1 MIERQSYGSILG
13 IIEDRLC
20 IFDTGYN
27 DRPKGIWVMKNYNVK
42 PSWELLPDDYGMKD
56 NVVHYMNMIT
66 DLDHRKNTSFF
77 CADKMRPSRDAK
89 YIGSPIF
96 VQTLV
101 SPYSNNEKS
110 SHTKNQ
116 NRGVKEKREI
126 DEIWE
131 GGEKKRKRNTDKSNN

>member
-1 MIERQSYGSILG
+1 
-13 IIEDRLC
+13 
-20 IFDTGYN
+20 
-27 DRPKGIWVMKNYNVK
+27 
-42 PSWELLPDDYGMKD
+42 MKD

-77 CADKMRPSRDAK
+77 CANKMLPSRDAK

-116 NRGVKEKREI
+116 NRGVKDYRDIEEVNVLKDEETERKKRKDSRNIQMSGSKEKREI